1 MANVDQPSGFTP
13 VRHLNGN
20 PYNGQFNMYFVTDG
34 NAMYIGDAIKTAG
47 SGDTLGK
54 YGTVVRA
61 AAGNAIRGVVIGFS
75 NTPYLAA
82 NVEDLSMAYRLAS
95 VDMYVAVADDPDL
108 IFEAQ
113 EDNLADTLIA
123 DDVGSIV
130 NLVATA
136 GSSLTGISGMEID
149 SSEGGQTASKT
160 FLVMGLV
167 DRPDNALGSYA
178 KWNVYPLLHELRSST
193 GI

>member
-20 PYNGQFNMYFVTDG
+20 PYNGQFNMYFVSDG
-34 NAMYIGDAIKTAG
+34 TAMFIGDAVKSGG
-47 SGDTLGK
+47 SADTLGK
-54 YGTVVRA
+54 YGTIVRA

-113 EDNLADTLIA
+113 EDDSDTMVA
-123 DDVGSIV
+123 GDVGSIV
-130 NLVATA
+130 NLTTTA
-136 GSSLTGISGMEID
+136 GSSLTGISGMELV
-149 SSEGGQTASKT
+149 SSEGGNTSSKT
-160 FLVMGLV
+160 FLVLGLV
-167 DRPDNALGSYA
+167 DRPDNVLGTYA
-178 KWNVYPLLHELRSST
+178 KWNVYPILHELRSST

>member
-1 MANVDQPSGFTP
+1 MANVDQPSGFLP

-20 PYNGQFNMYFVTDG
+20 PYNGQFNMYFVSDA
-34 NAMYIGDAIKTAG
+34 NAMWIGDAVKSSG
-47 SGDTLGK
+47 SADTLGK

-95 VDMYVAVADDPDL
+95 VEMYVAVADDPDL

-113 EDNLADTLIA
+113 EDNLNDTLEA
-123 DDVGSIV
+123 GDVGSIV
-130 NLVATA
+130 NLVATT
-136 GSSLTGISGMEID
+136 GSTLTGISGMEID
-149 SSEGGQTASKT
+149 SSEGGDISANT
-160 FLVMGLV
+160 FLVLGLV
-167 DRPDNALGSYA
+167 DRPDNVLGTYA
-178 KWNVYPLLHELRSST
+178 KWNVYPLLHELRNST
-193 GI
+193 GV